1 MATVCARA
9 RQKVISGSSPRLAG
23 RTWCSMFER
32 RRTCSTSACVLDPV
46 RRSPVRVP
54 KPCCSVRLRPASTV
68 TVLASTP
75 VSGCD
80 QVDRDGGRTR
90 TLVTGSSRPR
100 IHRPPRGDQA
110 VRRRPPCVPGC
121 AARWKGKSQRS
132 YEAIENEERLE
143 PEHTARNPP
152 LVTHTSVKVV
162 LLLANQCVS
171 DHTCFT
177 SQHLEKG
184 PTSFLSSGGVRG

>member
-46 RRSPVRVP
+46 RRSSVRVP

-68 TVLASTP
+68 IASTP

-100 IHRPPRGDQA
+100 IHRAPRGDQA

-121 AARWKGKSQRS
+121 AERWQGLKRPSAAARGPSSRSTIPPPSHWVILAPGLPRSHVNTWSQMG
-132 YEAIENEERLE
+132 
-143 PEHTARNPP
+143 AR
-152 LVTHTSVKVV
+152 T
-162 LLLANQCVS
+162 Q
-171 DHTCFT
+171 
-177 SQHLEKG
+177 Q
-184 PTSFLSSGGVRG
+184 